1 MANRTISWSKN
12 ALKQFEAAI
21 DYISHD
27 SLQNAEK
34 VRLSIIKNVEK
45 IPSHPELFPPDKFK
59 LNNNGH
65 FRAFE
70 LYRLRISYYY
80 DAESIRILR
89 VRHTSREPKIH

>member
-21 DYISHD
+21 DYISHG
-27 SLQNAEK
+27 SPQNAEK
-34 VRLSIIKNVEK
+34 VRLGIINSIYK
-45 IPSHPELFPPDKFK
+45 IPSNPELFPPDKFK
-59 LNNNGH
+59 LNNDGH

-80 DAESIRILR
+80 DAERIRII
-89 VRHTSREPKIH
+89 TI